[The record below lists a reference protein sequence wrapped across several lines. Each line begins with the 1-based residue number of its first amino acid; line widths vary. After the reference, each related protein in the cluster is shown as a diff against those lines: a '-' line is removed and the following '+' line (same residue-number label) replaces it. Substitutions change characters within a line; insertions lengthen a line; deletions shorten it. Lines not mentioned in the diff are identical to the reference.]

1 MIRQFWMADFFNR
14 IGRSL
19 PVMSPQVLLVKY
31 GAHDWS
37 TRKQMGGNLVQL
49 PNCDLNMAESKILM
63 L

>member
-1 MIRQFWMADFFNR
+1 MTAS
-14 IGRSL
+14 GRSL

-37 TRKQMGGNLVQL
+37 GRKQMGGNLVQL